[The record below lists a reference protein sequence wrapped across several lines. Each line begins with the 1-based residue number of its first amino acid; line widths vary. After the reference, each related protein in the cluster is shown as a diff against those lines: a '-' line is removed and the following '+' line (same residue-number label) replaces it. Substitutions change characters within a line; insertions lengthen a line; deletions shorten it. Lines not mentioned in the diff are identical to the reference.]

1 MRRDPNALSRQKNF
15 LLLKT
20 YLFVYI
26 SIVVSNLKIV
36 NCYSDIFPDGFKG
49 GLVWVFW
56 LRSMNGFSGEGEEG
70 TW

>member
-26 SIVVSNLKIV
+26 FIIVSNFKIV
-36 NCYSDIFPDGFKG
+36 NCYSDMFPD
-49 GLVWVFW
+49 
-56 LRSMNGFSGEGEEG
+56 
-70 TW
+70 